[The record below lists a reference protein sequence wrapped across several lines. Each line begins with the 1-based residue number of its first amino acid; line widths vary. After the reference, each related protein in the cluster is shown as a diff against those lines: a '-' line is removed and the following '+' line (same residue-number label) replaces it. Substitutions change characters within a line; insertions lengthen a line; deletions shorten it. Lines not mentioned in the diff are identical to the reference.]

1 MFNASGAC
9 FDLLLLLLIVVFC
22 VGIPL
27 QFIYSMYSTK
37 CTYISVFAKLKS
49 DRQLNR
55 KKTSSQRRKGKGH
68 HNTGEKKLTTT
79 QHYSGRQIESRQNSR
94 KSFITICIPTHC
106 FNISFDVAVFLASFS
121 VYLNLFIV
129 VQLNFESYEKRGLIT
144 IHIDFFS
151 IFNLF
156 NAHLL
161 AFLQCARAHNTRK
174 SLIPNMFNV

>member
-27 QFIYSMYSTK
+27 QFIYSMYLTK

-68 HNTGEKKLTTT
+68 HNTGEKKTNNNTTLFRQT
-79 QHYSGRQIESRQNSR
+79 DRKQTKQSKIIHYDMYSDTLFQYIVRCCCFSRFFFCLSESIHRCSIEFRIIWKARPHYNPHWFFFYFQSVQCSFAYISPMCSG
-94 KSFITICIPTHC
+94 T
-106 FNISFDVAVFLASFS
+106 
-121 VYLNLFIV
+121 
-129 VQLNFESYEKRGLIT
+129 
-144 IHIDFFS
+144 
-151 IFNLF
+151 
-156 NAHLL
+156 
-161 AFLQCARAHNTRK
+161 
-174 SLIPNMFNV
+174 